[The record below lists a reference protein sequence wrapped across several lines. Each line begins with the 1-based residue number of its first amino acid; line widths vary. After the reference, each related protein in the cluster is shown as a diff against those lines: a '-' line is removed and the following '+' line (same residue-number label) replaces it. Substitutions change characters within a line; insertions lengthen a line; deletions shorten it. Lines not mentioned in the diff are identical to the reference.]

1 MQCDVYRMHCKAVL
15 RQCELRHSARCP
27 SAVLSP
33 LPRDVADT
41 RGAPRAQPAAGA
53 RRRPTAVRCHAQR
66 QPLHGVPHA
75 ERLREPG
82 ARCVACCGLAGGRG
96 VSPRGCAKP
105 VLARGLRHPERG
117 QQRRGAGCH
126 PDRKGYGHQDH
137 QCGEGQVSAVGW
149 EKGKEAPGTV

>member
-1 MQCDVYRMHCKAVL
+1 MLPEHSLLRVPGDVPLLCAATLSVNPCTAFRMLSDFESLAPGVL
-15 RQCELRHSARCP
+15 R
-27 SAVLSP
+27 AV
-33 LPRDVADT
+33 
-41 RGAPRAQPAAGA
+41 
-53 RRRPTAVRCHAQR
+53 AVQ
-66 QPLHGVPHA
+66 
-75 ERLREPG
+75 E
-82 ARCVACCGLAGGRG
+82 GGG